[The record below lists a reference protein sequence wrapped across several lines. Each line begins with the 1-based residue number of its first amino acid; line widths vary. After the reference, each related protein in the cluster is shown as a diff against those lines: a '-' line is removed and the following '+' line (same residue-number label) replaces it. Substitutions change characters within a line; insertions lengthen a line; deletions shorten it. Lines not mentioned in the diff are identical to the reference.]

1 MIISKVKKTPS
12 IIEMFF
18 LCCLMFI
25 SVEAFSTEVHP
36 LWLQTELDKADK
48 LNDKDP
54 NLSFD
59 FIKTLIAQHENELKN
74 YDLAALYSRLGTY
87 HFYFGQY
94 EQSLKLLNK
103 SKKLLK
109 TLNNRIGVSIL
120 LTHGMLL
127 DSTGKASESE
137 ELFYQAIKISK
148 EIEDLEILSDSYAGL
163 AGMYDLNHND
173 VEALKY
179 YQKAYVIVQ
188 ELNDELDMAY
198 LNTNMASVYANL
210 KDFNK
215 AISLQN
221 TAITYFQNNDYKYD
235 EMLAHYSQAVIYK
248 RDKQFE
254 RALVSYNKMLALSL
268 EFNEPNKVY
277 FANIGISMLYLK
289 LANFEKAQEY
299 WLQAEQLFPDI
310 EGPYSKAHHYL
321 VKAQLEVN
329 DKNTKLAFNTV
340 SKAQK
345 IIFTLDQ
352 DKNLD
357 MYSLLYDVKIDIAVL
372 EEDYKTAFEL
382 QKEEKR
388 LNDKYQNAVREEA
401 RSKYKVMF
409 DTEQTLLKNKLLE
422 SDKQFSAI
430 ALENA
435 NQEQQLKNMIIIT
448 AVLFIAVL
456 FFFFYRQIRT
466 SKKLNRLANTDV
478 LTQLANRRYT
488 FSHSELELK
497 KSINNGTAFSIIIFD
512 IDHFKKVNDTYGHAG
527 GDEVLI
533 NTAKTANKFFRE
545 QDVLGRIGG
554 EEFLAILSNTSL
566 SQALEVAQRI
576 REAIEA
582 QSVTFEDKT
591 INITASFGV
600 AQFSPDREDFISLF
614 QHADEYLYKA
624 KNQGR
629 NCIVSE

>member
-1 MIISKVKKTPS
+1 MKIMPVLIH
-12 IIEMFF
+12 FF
-18 LCCLMFI
+18 FICLFI
-25 SVEAFSTEVHP
+25 LTNYNTLATEVHP
-36 LWLQTELDKADK
+36 SWLKTELNKADN

-59 FIKTLIAQHENELKN
+59 FVQKLLNKHKNELKD

-87 HFYFGQY
+87 HFYFGQFDK
-94 EQSLKLLNK
+94 SLGLLNK
-103 SKKLLK
+103 SRVLLK
-109 TLNNRIGVSIL
+109 DLHNRIGVSIL

-137 ELFYQAIKISK
+137 ALFYQAIKISK
-148 EIEDLEILSDSYAGL
+148 EIEDLEILADSYASL

-179 YQKAYVIVQ
+179 YQKAYIIVQ

-215 AISLQN
+215 AISLQDE
-221 TAITYFQNNDYKYD
+221 AIAYFKHNDYKYD
-235 EMLAHYSQAVIYK
+235 EMLAHYSQAVVYK

-254 RALVSYNKMLALSL
+254 RALISYNKMLDLSL
-268 EFNEPNKVY
+268 EFKEKSKIY
-277 FANIGISMLYLK
+277 YAYIGISMLYLK
-289 LANFEKAQEY
+289 LKNFDKAFEY
-299 WLQAEQLFPDI
+299 WSLANELFSVI

-329 DKNTKLAFNTV
+329 DKNAKLAFNTV
-340 SKAQK
+340 SKAQE
-345 IIFTLDQ
+345 IIFTLEQ
-352 DKNLD
+352 DKNLN
-357 MYSLLYDVKIDIAVL
+357 MYILLYDVKIDIAVL
-372 EEDYKTAFEL
+372 KEDYKTAFEL

-388 LNDKYQNAVREEA
+388 LNDEYQNVIREEA

-409 DTEQTLLKNKLLE
+409 DTEQALLKNKLLE
-422 SDKQFSAI
+422 RGKQFSVI
-430 ALENA
+430 ELENA
-435 NQEQQLKNMIIIT
+435 KQEQQLKNMIIIT
-448 AVLFIAVL
+448 AVLFIVVL

-466 SKKLNRLANTDV
+466 SKKLNRLANTDA

-488 FSHSELELK
+488 FSYSELELEKSK
-497 KSINNGTAFSIIIFD
+497 KNGLPFSIIIFD
-512 IDHFKKVNDTYGHAG
+512 IDHFKLVNDTHGHSG

-533 NTAKTANKFFRE
+533 NTTKTANKYIRD
-545 QDVLGRIGG
+545 QDILGRIGG

-566 SQALEVAQRI
+566 PQALEIAQRI
-576 REAIEA
+576 LEAIEK
-582 QSVTFEDKT
+582 QSVTFEGK
-591 INITASFGV
+591 IIHITASFGV
-600 AQFSPDREDFISLF
+600 AQYSPDKEDFISLF

-629 NCIVSE
+629 NRIVCE

>member
-1 MIISKVKKTPS
+1 MCVCSQ
-12 IIEMFF
+12 
-18 LCCLMFI
+18 LL
-25 SVEAFSTEVHP
+25 ANQVHP
-36 LWLQTELDKADK
+36 SWLKTELDKADN
-48 LNDKDP
+48 LNDRNP
-54 NLSFD
+54 NLSLNFVKKLLAD
-59 FIKTLIAQHENELKN
+59 HKNELSD
-74 YDLAALYSRLGTY
+74 YDLSALYSRLGTY

-137 ELFYQAIKISK
+137 DLFYQAIKISK
-148 EIEDLEILSDSYAGL
+148 EIEDLEILANSYAGL

-221 TAITYFQNNDYKYD
+221 TAITYFKNNDYKYD

-254 RALVSYNKMLALSL
+254 RALVSYNKMLDLSL
-268 EFNEPNKVY
+268 EFNEPSKVY

-289 LANFEKAQEY
+289 LENFKKALEY
-299 WLQAEQLFPDI
+299 WLQAEQLFSDI

-340 SKAQK
+340 SKAQE
-345 IIFTLDQ
+345 IIFTLEQ

-357 MYSLLYDVKIDIAVL
+357 MYILLYDVKIDIAVL

-388 LNDKYQNAVREEA
+388 LNDKYQNAVREDA

-409 DTEQTLLKNKLLE
+409 DTEQTLLNNKLLE
-422 SDKQFSAI
+422 RDKQLSTV
-430 ALENA
+430 ALESA
-435 NQEQQLKNMIIIT
+435 KQEQQLKNMIIIT
-448 AVLFIAVL
+448 AALFIAVL
-456 FFFFYRQIRT
+456 FFFIYRQIRT

-497 KSINNGTAFSIIIFD
+497 KSINNGKAFSIIIFD

-533 NTAKTANKFFRE
+533 NTAKTANKFIRE

-576 REAIEA
+576 QEAIES
-582 QSVTFEDKT
+582 QSVSFEDET

-600 AQFSPDREDFISLF
+600 AQFSPDKEDFISLF

-624 KNQGR
+624 KNLGR

>member
-1 MIISKVKKTPS
+1 MILKVFLLS
-12 IIEMFF
+12 FFMFSGSYIF
-18 LCCLMFI
+18 
-25 SVEAFSTEVHP
+25 ANEVHP
-36 LWLQTELDKADK
+36 TWLQEELDKADQ
-48 LNDKDP
+48 LNDKNP

-59 FIKTLIAQHENELKN
+59 FVTKLLLKHKNELKN

-87 HFYFGQY
+87 HFYFGQFDR
-94 EQSLKLLNK
+94 SLKLLNK
-103 SKKLLK
+103 SRKLLK
-109 TLNNRIGVSIL
+109 DLHNRIGVSIL

-137 ELFYQAIKISK
+137 ALFYQAIKISK
-148 EIEDLEILSDSYAGL
+148 EIEDLEILADSYGGL

-173 VEALKY
+173 IEALKY

-188 ELNDELDMAY
+188 ELNDKLDMAY
-198 LNTNMASVYANL
+198 LNTNMANVYANL

-215 AISLQN
+215 AISLQEE
-221 TAITYFQNNDYKYD
+221 AIAYFKNNDYRYD
-235 EMLAHYSQAVIYK
+235 EMLAHYSQAVVYK

-254 RALVSYNKMLALSL
+254 RALISYNKMLKLSL
-268 EFNEPNKVY
+268 EFKEQSKIY
-277 FANIGISMLYLK
+277 YAYIGISMLYLK
-289 LANFEKAQEY
+289 LNNFEKAFEY
-299 WLQAEQLFPDI
+299 WLLAEELFSVI

-329 DKNTKLAFNTV
+329 DKNAKLAFNTV
-340 SKAQK
+340 SKSQE
-345 IIFTLDQ
+345 IIFTLEE
-352 DKNLD
+352 DKNLN
-357 MYSLLYDVKIDIAVL
+357 MYILLYDVKIDIAVL
-372 EEDYKTAFEL
+372 EEDFKTAFEL

-388 LNDKYQNAVREEA
+388 LNDKYQNVVREEA

-422 SDKQFSAI
+422 RDKQFSAI
-430 ALENA
+430 ELENA
-435 NQEQQLKNMIIIT
+435 KQEQQLKNMIIVT
-448 AVLFIAVL
+448 AALSIAVL

-488 FSHSELELK
+488 FAHSELELR
-497 KSINNGTAFSIIIFD
+497 KSINNSKAFSIIIFD
-512 IDHFKKVNDTYGHAG
+512 IDHFKLVNDTYGHSG

-533 NTAKTANKFFRE
+533 NTAKTANKFIRE

-566 SQALEVAQRI
+566 PQALEIAQRI
-576 REAIEA
+576 QEAIEK
-582 QSVTFEDKT
+582 QSVIFEGKT
-591 INITASFGV
+591 IKITASFGV
-600 AQFSPDREDFISLF
+600 AQYSPDKEDFISLF

-629 NCIVSE
+629 NRIVSE